1 MNTKEAL
8 KLLNITDDQFEL
20 SVEKLNKIQGIREYI
35 DESEK
40 YITKSHR
47 LLFLKNSA
55 TIVLTAKEVEKNIQQ
70 AKNEIVDIAFDGY
83 TTWYKSHNSDIA
95 NVAMYKLAMAFKDEG
110 YHVWNSTYGNDI
122 CASIYVEIDEC
133 DSKIQIF
140 VPNSTEDNMD
150 NEDFCDY
157 YVSPKDIEDE
167 AIDGDMKF
175 FQPHEISEIVSY
187 VKALH
192 AMYKATCKVRNNSW
206 NK

>member
-8 KLLNITDDQFEL
+8 KLLNITDEQFEL
-20 SVEKLNKIQGIREYI
+20 SVNRLSQINGIKQYVTATEEYLKTYGGTLEAMGGK
-35 DESEK
+35 DELEG
-40 YITKSHR
+40 
-47 LLFLKNSA
+47 
-55 TIVLTAKEVEKNIQQ
+55 NIGHCKQEMI
-70 AKNEIVDIAFDGY
+70 NIAFQDFTTIY
-83 TTWYKSHNSDIA
+83 TSHNSDIA
-95 NVAMYKLAMAFKDEG
+95 DMAMYKLAMAFKDEG

-157 YVSPKDIEDE
+157 YVSPKDMEDE

-175 FQPHEISEIVSY
+175 FQPHKISEIVSY

-192 AMYKATCKVRNNSW
+192 AMYKATCKVRNNTW

>member
-8 KLLNITDDQFEL
+8 KLLNITDEQFEL
-20 SVEKLNKIQGIREYI
+20 SVNKLQRIEFANEFVTAT
-35 DESEK
+35 EK
-40 YITKSHR
+40 Y
-47 LLFLKNSA
+47 LKTYGHTLEAMGGKKELEGNIEHCKHEMLNIA
-55 TIVLTAKEVEKNIQQ
+55 LDDFTTI
-70 AKNEIVDIAFDGY
+70 Y
-83 TTWYKSHNSDIA
+83 RSHNSDIA
-95 NVAMYKLAMAFKDEG
+95 DMAMYKLAMAFKDEG